1 MIGEYQITY
10 LFLYWEEL
18 LLAFTEEGKHGM
30 MGSCDAK
37 KNTLNQYL
45 RKEKKKKKKKLTEK
59 VKKNDY
65 LLF

>member
-45 RKEKKKKKKKLTEK
+45 RKEKKKKKKKHLTEYVNK
-59 VKKNDY
+59 HDD
-65 LLF
+65 

>member
-45 RKEKKKKKKKLTEK
+45 RKEKKKKKKHLTEYVNK
-59 VKKNDY
+59 HDD
-65 LLF
+65 

>member
-37 KNTLNQYL
+37 KNQ
-45 RKEKKKKKKKLTEK
+45 KPIFEKPKKKKKKKHLTEYVNK
-59 VKKNDY
+59 HDD
-65 LLF
+65 

>member
-45 RKEKKKKKKKLTEK
+45 RKEKKKKKKNT
-59 VKKNDY
+59 
-65 LLF
+65 